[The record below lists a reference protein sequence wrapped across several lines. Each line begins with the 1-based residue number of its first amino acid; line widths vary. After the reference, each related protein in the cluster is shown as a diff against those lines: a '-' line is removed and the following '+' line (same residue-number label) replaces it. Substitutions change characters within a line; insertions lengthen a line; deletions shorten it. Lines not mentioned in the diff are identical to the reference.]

1 VLLAKLFFVPL
12 MIAAIALLGRRFGSR
27 AAGLMS
33 GFPIIG
39 GPIVYFVYWDQG
51 ATFALAAAQATVAGV
66 VGLSSFS
73 FVYAWL
79 APRFSWWICLV
90 VGWFVYA
97 TSGIALAWA
106 HLSVHLYALIAVV
119 ILVAQLCWGRRSQ
132 GLLSPSATSSAE
144 IICRML
150 FAAALVLA
158 VTLLAQSLG
167 AALTGVLAA
176 FPIASSV
183 IAVFSQRLYS
193 PWHAVLALRALK
205 QGLLSLLA
213 FFYVLAVA
221 GSYCGFNQAFA
232 LAALVAVAIQ
242 ACVVLIGSRL
252 RRRALSPAPADGV

>member
-1 VLLAKLFFVPL
+1 MLLAKLFFVPL
-12 MIAAIALLGRRFGSR
+12 MIAGIALLGRRFGSR

-51 ATFALAAAQATVAGV
+51 AGFALAAAKATLAGV

-79 APRFSWWICLV
+79 APRFSWWLCLLL
-90 VGWFVYA
+90 GWSVYA
-97 TSGIALAWA
+97 AIGIALARA
-106 HLSVHLYALIAVV
+106 HLSAHLYALIAVAT
-119 ILVAQLCWGRRSQ
+119 LLAQLRWGRPLAAVISASQ
-132 GLLSPSATSSAE
+132 TSSAE

-158 VTLLAQSLG
+158 VTLLARPLG
-167 AALTGVLAA
+167 AELTGVLAA

-183 IAVFSQRLYS
+183 IAVFSQRFYS

-213 FFYVLAVA
+213 FFYGLVVLG
-221 GSYCGFNQAFA
+221 GSLSFDRAFA
-232 LAALVAVAIQ
+232 LAALIAVITQ
-242 ACVVLIGSRL
+242 ACVVVAASWH
-252 RRRALSPAPADGV
+252 RRRVGPPKAMQET